1 MRRTLFILLVI
12 LISGYSRAGV
22 FVHSSKLQGSAIS
35 NSATLPLQ
43 ESFHNYMVANPG
55 IWPQQFTQ
63 TRVADRV
70 MLKYEESARAF
81 YASNWSITVNFTLF
95 PMQNLN

>member
-1 MRRTLFILLVI
+1 
-12 LISGYSRAGV
+12 
-22 FVHSSKLQGSAIS
+22 
-35 NSATLPLQ
+35 
-43 ESFHNYMVANPG
+43 MVANPG